1 MALSGENASGGPG
14 VRFDKKSALI
24 LGGTILAVAVSV
36 WVLAK
41 ATVLAPVSAGEA
53 SRRRTVI
60 DAETN
65 ELLQEFPVADGT
77 TIPWKN
83 PKTGKNTLYPAEK
96 CYWTKD
102 GKAKLEPTYVLLR
115 EATGEKGPTVC
126 PDCGKQVVF
135 HNPMP
140 PANLIREA
148 ARSAG
153 KLKAEEEDTK
163 KK

>member
-1 MALSGENASGGPG
+1 MALSGDKASGS
-14 VRFDKKSALI
+14 RFDKKSALV
-24 LGGTILAVAVSV
+24 LGVTVLAVAVSV
-36 WVLAK
+36 LVLAK

-53 SRRRTVI
+53 SRKRAVI

-65 ELLQEFPVADGT
+65 ELFESFAVADGT

-83 PKTGKNTLYPAEK
+83 PKTGKNTLFPAEK

-115 EATGEKGPTVC
+115 TAKGEKGNTIC

-140 PANLIREA
+140 PPTLLQEA
-148 ARSAG
+148 AQLAG
-153 KLKAEEEDTK
+153 KFKAEDADTK